1 MSDLYKEKT
10 SRSQAKIWLYSVVF
24 QYEKLLDI
32 LKQSPIP
39 NELRMLEEH
48 FFSLSLKH
56 SIEWLQEA
64 ERYNTSLRDDSKRFR
79 KSIDEKLVTKV
90 RNMREHYIEYF
101 RGKDNSDMITE
112 KTVEGMKI
120 KVDASSTIILG
131 NTLGGIEIGSI
142 VESAKYLLK
151 KIVQIEASKLSL

>member
-1 MSDLYKEKT
+1 MGDLYKEKT
-10 SRSQAKIWLYSVVF
+10 SRLSAKIWLYSVVV
-24 QYEKLLDI
+24 QYEKLLNI

-39 NELRMLEEH
+39 HELQMLEEH
-48 FFSLSLKH
+48 FFALSLKH

-79 KSIDEKLVTKV
+79 KSIDKKLVTKV

-101 RGKDNSDMITE
+101 RGKDNLDMITE

-120 KVDASSTIILG
+120 KVDASSTIICG
-131 NTLGGIEIGSI
+131 NTYLLGGIEIGPI
-142 VESAKYLLK
+142 VESARYLLK
-151 KIVQIEASKLSL
+151 RIEQIEVSN